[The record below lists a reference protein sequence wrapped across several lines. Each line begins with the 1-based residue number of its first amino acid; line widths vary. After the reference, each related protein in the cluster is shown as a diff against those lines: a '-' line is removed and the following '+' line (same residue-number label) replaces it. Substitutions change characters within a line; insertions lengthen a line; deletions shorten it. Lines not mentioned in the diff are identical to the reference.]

1 VSLYGPEH
9 DELRASVRKLLGRA
23 ADSPAVRATIAG
35 PEPFD
40 RALWSRLAGELGL
53 TGLAVAERYGGS
65 GYGVTEL
72 AVVLEEIGRASL
84 PGPYLVT
91 TLASLALALA
101 HPDDHTAALLRGIA
115 GGEQVVAVHVGSR
128 DIAPDGAVTV
138 RYVPD
143 ATAATHLLV
152 AGPDGGAVVG
162 LNDPGV
168 TVTALAGIDLTR
180 GLGHVSFP
188 AGAAR
193 SLDVPG
199 DWAGRVGAL
208 AVVLLACE
216 QVGGAERVLEMSVDY
231 ARTRVQFGR
240 PIGSFQAVA
249 HTLADMLTE
258 LELARSVQQHAV
270 RLAANGA
277 PLAELAPAASAAK
290 IACSAMFEQLTSE
303 TIRVHG
309 GIGFTWEHDA
319 HLYFRRARTSA
330 VLFGD
335 VGWHADQVADVELS
349 TQSGAIQ
356 DGGADPVADRGR
368 TGADEPEVAAF
379 HSEVTAWFAAHG
391 TRKRPG
397 LHRAGDL
404 GVRIRDARAY
414 QRDLA
419 DAGLAGLNWPAEYGG
434 RALGRDYLDAFAAAA
449 RGYETFGDVFTIG
462 LGMCAPVLLALGSA
476 GQRDRYLRPML
487 RGEELWCQLFSEP
500 EAGSDLA
507 SLITAAERDGDG
519 WVISGQKLW
528 TTFAQYC
535 DFGLLLARTDQ
546 AAPRH
551 QGITMFVTDMRAPGV
566 SVRPL
571 RQVTGDEEFNEVFL
585 DQVRIPDSSVVGL
598 VNQGWNAAR
607 LMLMNERAALSGS
620 PFSSPVTLAAVT
632 ALIRE
637 RGRGRDPVIWRQLA
651 QARVGQL
658 GLDLL
663 AERITAQTRSGH
675 DPGSFPSVGKV
686 AAGRFAR
693 QLAALAMAAGGP
705 AAVAWD
711 PAEAD
716 GGLWTY
722 GELFAPALSIAGGTD
737 NIQRNIIAE
746 RVLGLP
752 RARG

>member
-1 VSLYGPEH
+1 MSLYGPEH

-40 RALWSRLAGELGL
+40 RALWSRLSGELGL
-53 TGLAVAERYGGS
+53 TGLAVAADYAGS

-72 AVVLEEIGRASL
+72 AVVLEEIGRTSL
-84 PGPYLVT
+84 PSPYLVT
-91 TLASLALALA
+91 TLASLALERAR
-101 HPDDHTAALLRGIA
+101 PDDHTAALLRGIA
-115 GGEQVVAVHVGSR
+115 AGEQVVAVHVGSP
-128 DIAPDGAVTV
+128 DIAPDGAVTA
-138 RYVPD
+138 RHVPD
-143 ATAATHLLV
+143 ATAATHLLL
-152 AGPDGGAVVG
+152 AGPGGGAIVG
-162 LNDPGV
+162 LGDPGV
-168 TVTALAGIDLTR
+168 TVTPLDGIDLTR

-193 SLDVPG
+193 PLSVPDG
-199 DWAGRVGAL
+199 WAERVGAL
-208 AVVLLACE
+208 AAVLLACE

-231 ARTRVQFGR
+231 ARNRVQFGR
-240 PIGSFQAVA
+240 PIGSFQAVSHA
-249 HTLADMLTE
+249 LADMLIE

-270 RLAANGA
+270 RLAAGGA

-290 IACSAMFEQLTSE
+290 IACSTMFEQLTSE
-303 TIRVHG
+303 TIRIHG

-335 VGWHADQVADVELS
+335 IGWHAERAAAADLRTRPGS
-349 TQSGAIQ
+349 S
-356 DGGADPVADRGR
+356 
-368 TGADEPEVAAF
+368 TGADELEVAAF
-379 HSEVTAWFAAHG
+379 RDGVTSWFARHG

-397 LHRAGDL
+397 LQRPDDL
-404 GVRIRDARAY
+404 GARIRDARTY
-414 QRDLA
+414 QRHLA
-419 DAGLAGLNWPAEYGG
+419 EAGLAGLGWPAEYGG

-449 RGYETFGDVFTIG
+449 RGYDTFGDVFTIG

-476 GQRDRYLRPML
+476 GQRDRYLLPML

-500 EAGSDLA
+500 GAGSDLA
-507 SLITAAERDGDG
+507 SLITAAERDGDS

-528 TTFAQYC
+528 TTFAQHC
-535 DFGLLLARTDQ
+535 DFGLLLARTDP

-571 RQVTGDEEFNEVFL
+571 RQVTGGEEFNEVFL
-585 DQVRIPDSSVVGL
+585 DQVRIPDSSVVGP

-637 RGRGRDPVIWRQLA
+637 RGRGQDPVIRRQLA

-663 AERITAQTRSGH
+663 AERIAAGTRSGQ

-686 AAGRFAR
+686 AAGRLAR
-693 QLAALAMAAGGP
+693 QIAALALEAGGLD
-705 AAVAWD
+705 AVAWD

-716 GGLWTY
+716 GGLWAY

>member
-1 VSLYGPEH
+1 MSIYGPEH
-9 DELRASVRKLLGRA
+9 DELRASVRKLLSRA

-40 RALWSRLAGELGL
+40 RALWARLVGELGL
-53 TGLAVAERYGGS
+53 TGLAVAEQYGGS
-65 GYGVTEL
+65 GYGVLEL
-72 AVVLEEIGRASL
+72 AVVLEEIGRANL
-84 PGPYLVT
+84 PSPYLVT
-91 TLASLALALA
+91 TLASLALGLA
-101 HPDDHTAALLRGIA
+101 RPDDFTAALLRGIA
-115 GGEQVVAVHVGSR
+115 GGEQVVAVHIGSR
-128 DIAPDGAVTV
+128 EIAPDGAVTV
-138 RYVPD
+138 RHVPD
-143 ATAATHLLV
+143 ATAAASLLL

-162 LNDPGV
+162 LDDPGV
-168 TVTALAGIDLTR
+168 TVTALDGIDLTR

-193 SLDVPG
+193 PLDVPG
-199 DWAGRVGAL
+199 DWTDLVSAL
-208 AVVLLACE
+208 AAVLLACE

-240 PIGSFQAVA
+240 PIGSFQGVSHA
-249 HTLADMLTE
+249 LADMLIE

-270 RLAANGA
+270 RLAASGA
-277 PLAELAPAASAAK
+277 PLAGLAPVASAAK
-290 IACSAMFEQLTSE
+290 IACSKVFGQLTSE

-335 VGWHADQVADVELS
+335 AGWHADRVAALDLGTRPGASEG
-349 TQSGAIQ
+349 SGVSPRA
-356 DGGADPVADRGR
+356 GR
-368 TGADEPEVAAF
+368 TEADELEVAAF
-379 HSEVTAWFAAHG
+379 RDEVTAWFARHG
-391 TRKRPG
+391 TRKTPG

-404 GVRIRDARAY
+404 GARIRDARAY

-419 DAGLAGLNWPAEYGG
+419 GAGLAGLAWPAKYGG
-434 RALGRDYLDAFAAAA
+434 RGLGRDYLDAFAAAT
-449 RGYETFGDVFTIG
+449 RVYETFGDVFTIG

-476 GQRDRYLRPML
+476 GQRDRYLLPML
-487 RGEELWCQLFSEP
+487 RGDELWCQLFSEP
-500 EAGSDLA
+500 GAGSDLA

-535 DFGLLLARTDQ
+535 DFGLLLARTDP

-571 RQVTGDEEFNEVFL
+571 RQATGDEEFNEVFL
-585 DQVRIPDSSVVGL
+585 DQVRIPDSSVVGP

-637 RGRGRDPVIWRQLA
+637 RGRGQDPVLRRKLA
-651 QARVGQL
+651 EASVGQL

-663 AERITAQTRSGH
+663 AERIAAGTRAGQ

-686 AAGRFAR
+686 AAGRLAR
-693 QLAALAMAAGGP
+693 QIAALAMEAGGP
-705 AAVAWD
+705 DVVAWD

-716 GGLWTY
+716 GGLWAY